1 MLFQEGSSCKTEH
14 YANAETIM
22 SGVIQGAE
30 IDTSSSSRSR
40 SLVDRS
46 WKENG
51 QGQRIWDKLLD
62 YFNSSSTTLSSLI
75 LETFAPL

>member
-30 IDTSSSSRSR
+30 IDTSSSRSR

-46 WKENG
+46 WNENG
-51 QGQRIWDKLLD
+51 QGRRIWNKLLY